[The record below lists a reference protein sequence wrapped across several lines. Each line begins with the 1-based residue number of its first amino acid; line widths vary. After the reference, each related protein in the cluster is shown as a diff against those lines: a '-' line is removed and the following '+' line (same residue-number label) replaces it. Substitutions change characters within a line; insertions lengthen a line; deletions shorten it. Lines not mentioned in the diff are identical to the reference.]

1 MKRTFLV
8 FALAAAVLGLVA
20 APGGRFESAAV
31 ALAAAPTATP
41 IPLPSPEKL
50 LYLIRRKFRSH
61 RPPPPY
67 VTYTLIRAQL
77 NDYGDPPGPD
87 LVNSYTYHIWCRT
100 LDDACLGRQVYRH
113 SDRGFPVF
121 MRPAFNEARDPG
133 PPTADLFQPAPA
145 HFHAVTESPTPEP
158 TTTLPPAIATI
169 ASVTVMGE
177 FDYRVSNVQN
187 EGQFIHVSLL
197 PRRDPDRNRL
207 RELYVD
213 KDTLELRRLVATDK
227 FFDGDGPHADVF
239 PMLFTVTLDMLNGIP
254 VVTTI
259 HGQPSKEEDIE
270 YLGHLGVVD
279 YTFKDITFPTTLPDW
294 YFDPKAYGSHQDD
307 EPI

>member
-1 MKRTFLV
+1 MKKSFLV
-8 FALAAAVLGLVA
+8 LALGAAIVAFVSVPGGRFAATALAAAA
-20 APGGRFESAAV
+20 APS
-31 ALAAAPTATP
+31 ATP

-67 VTYTLIRAQL
+67 VTYTLTRSQL
-77 NDYGDPPGPD
+77 TDYGDPPGPD
-87 LVNSYTYHIWCRT
+87 LSNSYTYHIWCRT
-100 LDDACLGRQVYRH
+100 LDDACLGRKVYRH
-113 SDRGFPVF
+113 SDRGFPEF

-145 HFHAVTESPTPEP
+145 HFHSVFESPTPEP
-158 TTTLPPAIATI
+158 TGTLPPLI

-177 FDYRVSNVQN
+177 FDYRVASVQT
-187 EGQFIHVSLL
+187 EGDFVHVSLQ

-227 FFDGDGPHADVF
+227 FFDGDGPGAQVF

-279 YTFKDITFPTTLPDW
+279 YTFKDIAFPATLPSW
-294 YFDPKAYGSHQDD
+294 YFDPQAYGSHVDD
-307 EPI
+307 DPI